1 MSWRQLRRRLIG
13 PPLKTTEAKHQ
24 RLTKVKALAVFSS
37 DALSS
42 VAYAT
47 EEILLV
53 LAAAG
58 AGALGVSLPITA
70 SIITLMLIVAF
81 SYRQTI
87 HAYPSGGGSYI
98 VAKENLG
105 TMPGLVAGAAL
116 LVDYVLTVAVSVSAG
131 VAAITSAFPPLGPHR
146 VMIAVVFITLIT
158 LANLRGLRESANI
171 FAAPTYFFVVSVL
184 VMLVVGLGR
193 WLLGFG
199 PAVTLAAQGA
209 AGGAAVAG
217 VAPLTLFLLL
227 RAFSSGCAA
236 MTGVEAISN
245 GVPAFREPESHNAA
259 ATLTWMVFL
268 LATMFAG
275 ISVLAHAFGIAP
287 NAENTVVS
295 QVAEATF
302 GRGVFY
308 YVIQLA
314 TMMILVLAA
323 NTSFADFPRLGSL
336 MARDG
341 FLPRQLAN
349 RGDRLVFSNG
359 ILILGVLSAALVIIF
374 GGKTHAL
381 IPLYAVGVFLSFTLS
396 QSGMVRHWFKLR
408 NEHKAR
414 SLPHSSWLLPAL
426 VNGVGAAATGVVL
439 LVIAATKFIYGA
451 WMVIILIPLLVRLF
465 IGIKA
470 HYDEVAAELRIT
482 KEELGHTITAIHH
495 AAVVP
500 VAGINRALIDALQ
513 YAKSLSSTVYAVHVA
528 TDDDQAE
535 GFKREWEQW
544 DFGVQLTI
552 LQSPYRSL
560 VQPLVNFIER
570 IDRRHAKALV
580 TVVLPEFVP
589 RYWWQAVLHNQS
601 ALFIKSAL
609 LFRKGTVVT
618 SVPYHLRGEGHNGRA
633 QGVHAPG
640 GHRPSGHGQGGRG
653 ATKGG
658 HDRREHRR

>member
-1 MSWRQLRRRLIG
+1 MSFKQLRRWIIG
-13 PPLKTTEAKHQ
+13 PPLRSTEARHQ
-24 RLTKVKALAVFSS
+24 RLTKAKALAVFSS

-58 AGALGVSLPITA
+58 TGILALSLPITA
-70 SIITLMLIVAF
+70 SIIVLMLIVAF

-98 VAKENLG
+98 VAKDNLG
-105 TMPGLVAGAAL
+105 TMPGLVAGSAL

-131 VAAITSAFPPLGPHR
+131 VAAITSAFPQLGEHR
-146 VMIAVVFITLIT
+146 VLLSVAFIALIT
-158 LANLRGLRESANI
+158 LANLRGIRESANI
-171 FAAPTYFFVVSVL
+171 FASPTYFFVVAIL
-184 VMLVVGLGR
+184 AMIAVGLAR
-193 WLLGFG
+193 WLLGIG
-199 PAVTLAAQGA
+199 PDPSFVPGA
-209 AGGAAVAG
+209 SNAGGAGAVVSGTVAG

-259 ATLTWMVFL
+259 TTLTWMVAL

-275 ISVLAHAFGIAP
+275 ISLLAHAFGAIP
-287 NAENTVVS
+287 NEENTIVS

-308 YVIQLA
+308 YAIQFA
-314 TMMILVLAA
+314 TMLILVLAA

-349 RGDRLVFSNG
+349 RGDRLVFANG
-359 ILILGVLSAALVIIF
+359 ILILGLLSIALVTVF
-374 GGKTHAL
+374 GGQTHAL

-396 QSGMVRHWFKLR
+396 QSGMVHHWFNLR
-408 NEHKAR
+408 KEHAAR
-414 SLPHSSWLLPAL
+414 SAWLVPAI
-426 VNGVGAAATGVVL
+426 VNGVGAVATGVVL
-439 LVIAATKFIYGA
+439 VVIAATKFVYGA

-465 IGIKA
+465 FGIRR

-528 TDDDQAE
+528 TDSEQAE
-535 GFKREWEQW
+535 GFRKEWDEW
-544 DFGVQLTI
+544 GFGVHLTI

-560 VQPLVNFIER
+560 IQPLVHFIDR
-570 IDRRHAKALV
+570 IDRRHSKALV
-580 TVVLPEFVP
+580 TVIVPEFVP
-589 RYWWQAVLHNQS
+589 RHWWQGILHNQS
-601 ALFIKSAL
+601 AFFIKSAL

-618 SVPYHLRGEGHNGRA
+618 SVPYHLRGEAREASAHGR
-633 QGVHAPG
+633 
-640 GHRPSGHGQGGRG
+640 GHGRGHAGSHGKGSGGKSG
-653 ATKGG
+653 TSQLIS
-658 HDRREHRR
+658 